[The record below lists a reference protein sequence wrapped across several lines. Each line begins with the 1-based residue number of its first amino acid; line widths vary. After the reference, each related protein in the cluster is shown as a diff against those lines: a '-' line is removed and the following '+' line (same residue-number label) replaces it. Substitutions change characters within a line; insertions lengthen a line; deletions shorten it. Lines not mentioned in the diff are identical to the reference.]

1 MLFNEI
7 NLAMHIQSNK
17 ARMKKLRKALQG
29 VAVNTSC
36 TTPKEWSANS
46 IRSWFGGKDNL
57 SKIIRDIL
65 IVCVDDSYANFDER
79 KYCKKYLRNKDGFE
93 YLCSVAGNKVNVSY
107 EEFLNFDAAQEA
119 RQSAKEYSR
128 QYDSVLVRQLM
139 EREYCK
145 ELKSKKFNMKRIGS
159 REYHPIQSMKKQARA
174 ALLESYGLMY
184 DYDIECAAPSLLYE
198 HAARAGLKKKLKHIK
213 TLVSDPVLYRYR
225 VWSELNV
232 QINSLNTQSRLSI
245 PQFTMSEVKRIITAL
260 FCGARVCYK
269 GEAFNRYAIS
279 KMLDNNRYKL
289 MLIANNNHIGELK
302 KEISLMW
309 GAIKSTET
317 HKINAKTGRAF
328 QLTSRQKWAIYFRLE
343 CKVMT
348 AVKVCLDLHK
358 IKYLTIHDGM
368 RTDKLVDVQ
377 WLSEEVFCSTGYR
390 VQFATND
397 VDDGDDEMIL
407 DQDCDDES
415 LIELTELDALFQLEG
430 QEEEEEEL
438 ELAY

>member
-1 MLFNEI
+1 
-7 NLAMHIQSNK
+7 
-17 ARMKKLRKALQG
+17 
-29 VAVNTSC
+29 
-36 TTPKEWSANS
+36 
-46 IRSWFGGKDNL
+46 
-57 SKIIRDIL
+57 
-65 IVCVDDSYANFDER
+65 
-79 KYCKKYLRNKDGFE
+79 
-93 YLCSVAGNKVNVSY
+93 
-107 EEFLNFDAAQEA
+107 
-119 RQSAKEYSR
+119 
-128 QYDSVLVRQLM
+128 
-139 EREYCK
+139 
-145 ELKSKKFNMKRIGS
+145 
-159 REYHPIQSMKKQARA
+159 
-174 ALLESYGLMY
+174 
-184 DYDIECAAPSLLYE
+184 
-198 HAARAGLKKKLKHIK
+198 
-213 TLVSDPVLYRYR
+213 
-225 VWSELNV
+225 
-232 QINSLNTQSRLSI
+232 
-245 PQFTMSEVKRIITAL
+245 
-260 FCGARVCYK
+260 
-269 GEAFNRYAIS
+269 
-279 KMLDNNRYKL
+279 

-348 AVKVCLDLHK
+348 AVKVCLDSHK